1 MYYSRL
7 QLLHQFGSVYCAY
20 LTGGGGNGVEMV
32 RKSHAD
38 WLAMLSVRY
47 VHALGTFNLKK
58 CWLKNVEKALKHSL
72 Y

>member
-1 MYYSRL
+1 MRKCLYYSRL
-7 QLLHQFGSVYCAY
+7 QLLHKFGSVYC
-20 LTGGGGNGVEMV
+20 GGNGVEMV

-58 CWLKNVEKALKHSL
+58 LLVENVEEAFS
-72 Y
+72 